1 MDADL
6 QRKVGFICALWGSIN
21 SIRMSRMSVVADYR
35 AGLAAAFE
43 CYQITARFSGGS
55 HSFAPF
61 WMPNAA

>member
-6 QRKVGFICALWGSIN
+6 QRKVGFICALLGSTN
-21 SIRMSRMSVVADYR
+21 SIRMLRMSVV
-35 AGLAAAFE
+35 AAAFE

-61 WMPNAA
+61 LIPKAS